1 MEAPMTFYTRIDDNT
16 LVVTKSTEDSSAAVW
31 TKNLPDLTL
40 NTLED
45 TFLSTDAEN
54 KYRLFLWQPVD
65 QNILMVFSKAG
76 SVKCILAD
84 ENAAHLRLIE
94 RINEAVSVSLNRNGL
109 DIRWAGG
116 IVNPMDVQISDAA
129 VNIGNRLMQ
138 PFDLPVFSEKSAKN
152 VSREACIHHF
162 HFSLQDLM
170 ESRTEIH
177 SRITISLHINGYE
190 VTYPMKIKAAPEA
203 DTRSVL

>member
-1 MEAPMTFYTRIDDNT
+1 MTFYTRIDDDT

-84 ENAAHLRLIE
+84 ENAAHLRLVE
-94 RINEAVSVSLNRNGL
+94 E
-109 DIRWAGG
+109 
-116 IVNPMDVQISDAA
+116 
-129 VNIGNRLMQ
+129 
-138 PFDLPVFSEKSAKN
+138 
-152 VSREACIHHF
+152 
-162 HFSLQDLM
+162 
-170 ESRTEIH
+170 
-177 SRITISLHINGYE
+177 
-190 VTYPMKIKAAPEA
+190 
-203 DTRSVL
+203 